1 MRGSRHGERMD
12 FILAHHLPQVGRITG
27 FSTMVTG
34 VETVG
39 VALALLPL
47 IVNQLDNYARG
58 IEQIKVLGRYKRAL
72 EDLALGL
79 GTQHRIFLNNLEQVL
94 DGVVDEDG
102 RVRDLISDPVG
113 EGWKEPSLQQ
123 GLMDKLGQD
132 HAFFFNNVQGVHGT
146 LQRLAVKLDVD
157 IMMVPQVCP
166 DSVPSNPS
174 SF

>member
-1 MRGSRHGERMD
+1 
-12 FILAHHLPQVGRITG
+12 
-27 FSTMVTG
+27 MVTG

-132 HAFFFNNVQGVHGT
+132 HAFFFSNVRGVHDT

-157 IMMVPQVCP
+157 ISMVPPVCP
-166 DSVPSNPS
+166 RPYNPRTYLHSNTFSNSCRLHLPQKGV
-174 SF
+174 F